1 MVFCLYAAILGFFLS
16 TYMFIPFFALYVKEL
31 GGSYTEFAVVLSVT
45 GFIISVI
52 QSYIGYLSDKAGAR
66 FLVIG
71 GGIVSVFGFILIGIT
86 YDKVF
91 IMPLYLLLNIGMGIL
106 APSLFTMISCQ
117 KTVKG
122 NSFIPVYR
130 SIQGAGVITG
140 PVIGGW
146 LMARSYRL
154 NTMMGSILMMISILL
169 FSLYFF
175 NQGNYAAE
183 HNESERLKVDFKDA
197 VMEIFHNR
205 PFIILMLL
213 FTCIELSYDLINMS
227 LPIVSAELG
236 VGTDIIGTALSA
248 YFLMFTLFQIPINN
262 VLKKRKKRNA
272 LMFMGILSL
281 MTCSLLL
288 LNIPS
293 YFTIFIMGGIGLT
306 VGSLFTFCTVLA
318 SEESPEDKRGTF
330 MGVFNTIMPLTDVI
344 SPIMAAFFIGIH
356 LKASYAAA
364 LILILLFIILSSSLY
379 SDKKSIG

>member
-1 MVFCLYAAILGFFLS
+1 MTASRSRKNI
-16 TYMFIPFFALYVKEL
+16 LYV
-31 GGSYTEFAVVLSVT
+31 F
-45 GFIISVI
+45 
-52 QSYIGYLSDKAGAR
+52 R
-66 FLVIG
+66 F
-71 GGIVSVFGFILIGIT
+71 
-86 YDKVF
+86 
-91 IMPLYLLLNIGMGIL
+91 
-106 APSLFTMISCQ
+106 
-117 KTVKG
+117 
-122 NSFIPVYR
+122 
-130 SIQGAGVITG
+130 
-140 PVIGGW
+140 
-146 LMARSYRL
+146 SYRL

-175 NQGNYAAE
+175 NRGNHAAE

-227 LPIVSAELG
+227 LPVVSVELG

-248 YFLMFTLFQIPINN
+248 YFLMFTLFQIPVNN

-293 YFTIFIMGGIGLT
+293 YFTILIMGGMGLT

-318 SEESPEDKRGTF
+318 SEESPEE
-330 MGVFNTIMPLTDVI
+330 NP
-344 SPIMAAFFIGIH
+344 P
-356 LKASYAAA
+356 
-364 LILILLFIILSSSLY
+364 
-379 SDKKSIG
+379 

>member
-16 TYMFIPFFALYVKEL
+16 AYMFIPFFALYVKEL

-66 FLVIG
+66 FLVIR
-71 GGIVSVFGFILIGIT
+71 GGIVSVFGFVLIGIT
-86 YDKVF
+86 YDKSF

-106 APSLFTMISCQ
+106 VPSLFTMISCQ

-175 NQGNYAAE
+175 N
-183 HNESERLKVDFKDA
+183 
-197 VMEIFHNR
+197 
-205 PFIILMLL
+205 
-213 FTCIELSYDLINMS
+213 
-227 LPIVSAELG
+227 
-236 VGTDIIGTALSA
+236 
-248 YFLMFTLFQIPINN
+248 
-262 VLKKRKKRNA
+262 
-272 LMFMGILSL
+272 
-281 MTCSLLL
+281 
-288 LNIPS
+288 
-293 YFTIFIMGGIGLT
+293 
-306 VGSLFTFCTVLA
+306 
-318 SEESPEDKRGTF
+318 
-330 MGVFNTIMPLTDVI
+330 
-344 SPIMAAFFIGIH
+344 
-356 LKASYAAA
+356 
-364 LILILLFIILSSSLY
+364 
-379 SDKKSIG
+379 